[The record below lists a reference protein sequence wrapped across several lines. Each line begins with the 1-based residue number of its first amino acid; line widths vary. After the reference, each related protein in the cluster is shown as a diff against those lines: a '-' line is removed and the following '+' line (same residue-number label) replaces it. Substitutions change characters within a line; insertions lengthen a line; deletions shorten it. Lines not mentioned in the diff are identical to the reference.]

1 MWLPYRLAKLMP
13 SGPRLRKV
21 WYGSPLFQA
30 ERELKR
36 RLSIAF
42 AAQSVRD
49 LTSGPPTVTL
59 VRVIGNDLYPRHRHG
74 QALRNLQTILD
85 EESTPQGWTK
95 LFILNRLIDPQA
107 EDQAAAAIRD
117 AGHQVERLS
126 FDAAT
131 YQHLRYRPGLFG
143 GINYFK
149 SAHFEGQDPFS
160 QDRQRIWACGEKI
173 RYLMNINGARNV
185 ALSCGRIRTDWTF
198 VLDGSCIV
206 PDQVFEN
213 LDCDLRASPS
223 VPYLIIP
230 MRRLCIGADLDRADC
245 SPSFREEPQLGFRC
259 DASEQFDPAYPY
271 GVRDKT
277 SLLNRLGV
285 PGPWCAWAPLPWHP
299 EPSDR
304 SRDRYQFK
312 YASASVLRLTSGV
325 DNGDLEKASS
335 QIKRYRSRV
344 TAIFSTLMEVDRL
357 CGAPDADCLPVIA
370 GLPDDWITSSLC
382 KQE

>member
-1 MWLPYRLAKLMP
+1 MWLPYRLTKLMP

-21 WYGSPLFQA
+21 WYSSPLFQA

-42 AAQSVRD
+42 AAQPVRD
-49 LTSGPPTVTL
+49 LTSGSPTVTL

-131 YQHLRYRPGLFG
+131 YQYLRYQPGLFG
-143 GINYFK
+143 GINHFK

-185 ALSCGRIRTDWTF
+185 ALSYGRIRTDWTF

-206 PDQVFEN
+206 PDQVFES
-213 LDCDLRASPS
+213 LDRDLRASPS

-230 MRRLCIGADLDRADC
+230 MRRLCIGMMR
-245 SPSFREEPQLGFRC
+245 
-259 DASEQFDPAYPY
+259 
-271 GVRDKT
+271 
-277 SLLNRLGV
+277 
-285 PGPWCAWAPLPWHP
+285 
-299 EPSDR
+299 
-304 SRDRYQFK
+304 
-312 YASASVLRLTSGV
+312 
-325 DNGDLEKASS
+325 
-335 QIKRYRSRV
+335 
-344 TAIFSTLMEVDRL
+344 
-357 CGAPDADCLPVIA
+357 
-370 GLPDDWITSSLC
+370 
-382 KQE
+382 